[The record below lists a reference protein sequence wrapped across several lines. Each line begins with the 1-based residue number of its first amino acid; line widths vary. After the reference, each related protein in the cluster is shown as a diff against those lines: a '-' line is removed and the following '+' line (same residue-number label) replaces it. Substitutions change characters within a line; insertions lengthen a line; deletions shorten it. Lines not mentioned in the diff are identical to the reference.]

1 MSVFRG
7 CLNGVFRWKTNKKL
21 IDYMI
26 EKNII
31 YKSEQTFSFSG
42 DGFDSTKDF
51 IFPLYYN
58 STTYEINKDVLLDMY
73 NILEDKIKTES
84 VIYEELY
91 DLVKKQEFGK
101 VDVSEKIKA
110 LKNVYS
116 EIMQKIDSIANYEL
130 YVKHIDKPTFDDEKT
145 YLEQEIDCWKC
156 YIIDQLSYTK
166 YNFITYLVS
175 HDFPLLTLDDKVLN
189 EWSLYRACKLIF
201 EYIENRILKLEGR
214 NQKKK
219 ANSDFDNTTQKII
232 LFNSI
237 LNSKDWNELT
247 PNMKGKILSPLLG
260 LHKDTIIESIDF
272 LDPHKVNA
280 TKKSIKNDF
289 DTVESF
295 LKKLGVSLGDLRY

>member
-1 MSVFRG
+1 
-7 CLNGVFRWKTNKKL
+7 
-21 IDYMI
+21 
-26 EKNII
+26 
-31 YKSEQTFSFSG
+31 
-42 DGFDSTKDF
+42 
-51 IFPLYYN
+51 
-58 STTYEINKDVLLDMY
+58 
-73 NILEDKIKTES
+73 
-84 VIYEELY
+84 
-91 DLVKKQEFGK
+91 
-101 VDVSEKIKA
+101 
-110 LKNVYS
+110 
-116 EIMQKIDSIANYEL
+116 
-130 YVKHIDKPTFDDEKT
+130 
-145 YLEQEIDCWKC
+145 
-156 YIIDQLSYTK
+156 
-166 YNFITYLVS
+166 LVS

-237 LNSKDWNELT
+237 LNLKDWNELT